1 MKPIAPWWRTRRVGR
16 PSVYART
23 HLPPLCPVWTGRH
36 ASAFILLCFI
46 SATCSAVRV
55 NSRLL
60 PDKQTS
66 KVGTKRIP
74 TECKHCVPRDPRR
87 RCRIKFRFSFIHLC
101 SINCLFICSFDVFFL
116 LFLIFL
122 GDLYV
127 YSAISV
133 MMAPDCCSPR
143 PKFDWRT
150 HVTATSSFS
159 LPLSYRL
166 SVRVENGRHETS
178 VASQIIEI
186 VHQDDDVVVIDKPCS
201 IPVRKCCRLIADGR
215 HPSTPTVHPNLLS
228 LISLHVGFL
237 VFTAFVG
244 IFNSE
249 SSFSLYCLGIFCFSG
264 KKKLTSSWLLQ
275 VFLAPFCFAV
285 PALCLG
291 RIAETWW

>member
-122 GDLYV
+122 GHLYV
-127 YSAISV
+127 YSAISM
-133 MMAPDCCSPR
+133 MMAPDCCSSAEIRLTHPR
-143 PKFDWRT
+143 YGNLLFLS
-150 HVTATSSFS
+150 TS
-159 LPLSYRL
+159 LL
-166 SVRVENGRHETS
+166 SVIGSGWEWQTWDVGS
-178 VASQIIEI
+178 IAS
-186 VHQDDDVVVIDKPCS
+186 HRNRPPRWRCGGD
-201 IPVRKCCRLIADGR
+201 R
-215 HPSTPTVHPNLLS
+215 
-228 LISLHVGFL
+228 
-237 VFTAFVG
+237 
-244 IFNSE
+244 
-249 SSFSLYCLGIFCFSG
+249 
-264 KKKLTSSWLLQ
+264 
-275 VFLAPFCFAV
+275 
-285 PALCLG
+285 
-291 RIAETWW
+291 